1 MIMQHLSIGIF
12 GDTEFLKKM
21 GKKGTSNDI
30 LIHNHASSE
39 GVFIYA
45 SPASSE
51 KIQSLLQV
59 INMIDVPVVVA
70 DDITRE
76 IGEQLIALETFGF
89 KKGFVISSS
98 NDLRKMIKG
107 TSLENY
113 EWVADEKEL
122 LLKLKSISP
131 EPLTSDAWAPVDNY
145 FNVKSVGT
153 VALSIVKGGTIKK
166 YDKLRVEPLGKEIL
180 VKGLQCQDKDMEE
193 VSHGM
198 RAGINMKGVD
208 AEDLKRG
215 YVVCKSAIVT
225 NNVKVNFKK
234 SRYAKEDLKKDDQ
247 VFFSAGLQVVVGKVD
262 NIEKMELSFE
272 QPLVYILGQ
281 KCMIALTSQN
291 MPRILGSGFI
301 V

>member
-1 MIMQHLSIGIF
+1 MQHLTIGIF

-39 GVFIYA
+39 GVFTYV

-59 INMIDVPVVVA
+59 ISMIDVPVIVM
-70 DDITRE
+70 DDLTKE
-76 IGEQLIALETFGF
+76 IGEQLIALDAFGF
-89 KKGFVISSS
+89 KKGFVISPS

-122 LLKLKSISP
+122 LLKLKYISP
-131 EPLTSDAWAPVDNY
+131 EPLTGDAWAPVDNY

-153 VALSIVKGGTIKK
+153 VALSVVKGGTIKK
-166 YDKLRVEPLGKEIL
+166 YDKLLVQPLGKEVL

-193 VSHGM
+193 VSQGM
-198 RAGINMKGVD
+198 RAGISMKGVD
-208 AEDLKRG
+208 SEDLKRG
-215 YVVCKSAIVT
+215 YVLCKNTTISKR
-225 NNVKVNFKK
+225 VKINFKK
-234 SRYAKEDLKKDDQ
+234 SMYAKESLKKDDS

-262 NIEKMELSFE
+262 DDNVEKMELSFE
-272 QPLVYILGQ
+272 QPLAYIPDQ
-281 KCMIALTSQN
+281 KCMIALTTQN
-291 MPRILGSGFI
+291 MPRIIGSGI
-301 V
+301 MK